1 MVGFIS
7 KACGRLAWTVVLCCA
22 TAGSLPAAPLPEF
35 DGLIEPNESVELRS
49 PVEGVVES
57 IAVDRSDT
65 VKRGQVLVKLRAEVE
80 EAALSVA
87 GAKAKFDERK
97 QRRAAELFREKAIPL
112 SDKEQADAEARLS
125 ALQMRH
131 AQETL
136 NLRIVRSPLDGVV
149 AERLVSP
156 GESTKDKTILKVV
169 QIDPLRV
176 EVVVPASWYGQIR
189 TGMRAEVKPEIA
201 ALGALAAKV
210 TVVDKVIDAA
220 SGTFGV
226 RLEIPNADH
235 AVPSGLRCKVRF
247 LAAPA
252 G

>member
-1 MVGFIS
+1 MFEFDP
-7 KACGRLAWTVVLCCA
+7 KACLRLACVFVLSCIA
-22 TAGSLPAAPLPEF
+22 AGPASAAPLPEF

-57 IAVDRSDT
+57 IAVDRSDA
-65 VKRGQVLVKLRAEVE
+65 VKRGQVLIKLRAEVE

-87 GAKAKFDERK
+87 GAKAKYDERK
-97 QRRAAELFREKAIPL
+97 RKRAAELYRDKAIPL
-112 SDKEQADAEARLS
+112 SDKEQADAEASLS
-125 ALQMRH
+125 TLQMRH

-136 NLRIVRSPLDGVV
+136 NLRIVRSPMDGVV

-156 GESTKDKTILKVV
+156 GESAKDKTILKIV

-176 EVVVPASWYGQIR
+176 EVVVPAAWYGQIR

-235 AVPSGLRCKVRF
+235 RVPSGLRCKVRF
-247 LAAPA
+247 LGAP